1 MFWSTCQI
9 QQHLDM
15 ICDFCHTMLGAD
27 LWMVSH
33 STPSSACC
41 RGQCRINPSPCWAYG
56 CLDDFPTIQPNIACC
71 FIVQRNSSWPMSG
84 LYCAS
89 STAEIRLEARTFR
102 KTIAYT
108 WNCWIVDSACCCTCI
123 GTNILSK
130 IFQILKLV
138 ENNCSLLSRWSFR
151 STAFLS
157 LSIKPWLTK
166 QISYSDRF
174 LRIAFGS

>member
-1 MFWSTCQI
+1 MFWSSCQI
-9 QQHLDM
+9 QQHLDI
-15 ICDFCHTMLGAD
+15 ICGFCHSILVAD
-27 LWMVSH
+27 LGIEYHINWR
-33 STPSSACC
+33 SS
-41 RGQCRINPSPCWAYG
+41 RRVPGRNDPSPCWAYG

-71 FIVQRNSSWPMSG
+71 FIVQRKSSWPMSG

-108 WNCWIVDSACCCTCI
+108 WSCWIVDSACGCTCI

-138 ENNCSLLSRWSFR
+138 KNNCSLLSRWSLR

-157 LSIKPWLTK
+157 QSIKSLL
-166 QISYSDRF
+166 SR
-174 LRIAFGS
+174 